1 MNINHNINKCYIKS
15 PQEIQNLNFI
25 NFKKLIKNV
34 FLNTLFRRIMRIF
47 WNKGNFVLQYVSE
60 CVYAT
65 LKVNDIIWHAPDYYY
80 NYSIVQLQ
88 ILQYIPK
95 EGVLF

>member
-1 MNINHNINKCYIKS
+1 
-15 PQEIQNLNFI
+15 
-25 NFKKLIKNV
+25 
-34 FLNTLFRRIMRIF
+34 MRIF

-60 CVYAT
+60 CVCAT
-65 LKVNDIIWHAPDYYY
+65 LKVNDIIWHAQDYYE
-80 NYSIVQLQ
+80 NSSIFQLQ